1 MTATTR
7 WVLAHKRIVVA
18 FWLVLTLVG
27 IASAGTATKAL
38 KQKFTVPGREG
49 FVANQQI
56 ARDFHGT
63 GGNGAPLLAVVTL
76 PARTSVNSPAV
87 ERELRAVEAR
97 LERTLPGTRLAGYAS
112 THSSAFLSGD
122 GRTTFVIAYPPPDR
136 TQAFED
142 NPKAAEKA
150 GAAFRG
156 VKIAGAPVYLTGF
169 DALSVQSGGGN
180 GPGVLVEALFGGL
193 GALLVL
199 AFVFGSFLAL
209 VPMMMAIASIMTTF
223 LVVWGLTAIT
233 EVSPIV
239 QFLIALIGLG
249 VSIDYSL
256 LVVVRWREERAH
268 GLADEAAI
276 ERAMQTAGRAVVFS
290 GTTVAIGLLALV
302 ALPLPFLRSV
312 GYGGM
317 LIPLISVLVA
327 MTLLPVVLAKLG
339 PRLDWPHIRDDDK
352 ASSTWTRWASLVVRR
367 RWIAALGAAL
377 VLAALVLAATNLQLG
392 ISDVN
397 TIAKQGNAKQG
408 LLTLERSGIGAGV
421 LLPNEVLVGGAT
433 SASRSTSPEAVAR
446 ALAAV
451 PGVHGAVAPDSPQW
465 RRPGAAVVDAFTSAD
480 ASTQSARD
488 TLDRAR
494 TAAHAAGANV
504 KVGGLPAQNA
514 DFIKAVYGNFPL
526 MIALIALITF
536 VLLARAFRSLL
547 LPLKAVI
554 LNVISVGAAWGVLEL
569 VWQNGHGSS
578 LIWGIAATG
587 SITSWIPLM
596 VFAFLF
602 GLSMDYEVFILA
614 RMREEYDATGS
625 TDTAVVRGIGRTGR
639 LVTSAALILFL
650 AFVSLASGPETEIK
664 VLATGLAAGI
674 LLDATVIRALL
685 VPAVVSLF
693 GSWNWWLPKMPAR
706 LLRVEPSPRH
716 ARPRVSPRPRAHC
729 ELPDGRRKLALIA
742 QLLRELVC
750 ARRAEED
757 PVQRGA
763 VFDGE
768 RQAGDAAAHDED
780 FVEAD
785 AARDIEQ
792 PRQAQADF
800 DARAHGLADGVS
812 DNVHVADVG
821 ARDANVAHQPEH
833 LLPQGEPQF
842 DVVVADVDA
851 HGRTAYS
858 ANHGVLEGLREGAG
872 GGAQDGGDAAVAR
885 CGARAHTARAEH
897 VHAARAELGARPAQ
911 VGGCGGPGRGRC
923 AGRTG
928 CGAAQAE

>member
-1 MTATTR
+1 VAPITR
-7 WVLAHKRIVVA
+7 LVLSHKRIVVA

-27 IASAGTATKAL
+27 MASAGSASKAL
-38 KQKFTVPGREG
+38 KQKFTVPGKEG
-49 FVANQQI
+49 WVTNQQI

-76 PARTSVNSPAV
+76 PTGTAV
-87 ERELRAVEAR
+87 GSAVVEQGLRAVESR
-97 LERTLPGTRLAGYAS
+97 LERVLPGTRLAGYAS
-112 THSSAFLSGD
+112 THEAAFLSAD
-122 GRTTFVIAYPPPDR
+122 RRTTFVIAYPPPDP

-142 NPKAAEKA
+142 NPQAAKAASAALA
-150 GAAFRG
+150 G
-156 VKIAGAPVYLTGF
+156 VTIAGAPLYLTGF
-169 DALSVQSGGGN
+169 DALAVQSGGGN
-180 GPGVLVEALFGGL
+180 GPGVLLEALLGGL

-199 AFVFGSFLAL
+199 AFVFGSFLAI
-209 VPMMMAIASIMTTF
+209 VPIMMAIVSILTTF

-233 EVSPIV
+233 PVSPIV
-239 QFLIALIGLG
+239 QYLIALIGLG

-268 GLADEAAI
+268 GLHGEAAI

-317 LIPLISVLVA
+317 LIPLISVIVA

-339 PRLDWPHIRDDDK
+339 PRLDWPHVRDDDN
-352 ASSTWTRWASLVVRR
+352 ASSSWTAWAKLVVRR
-367 RWIAALGAAL
+367 RWVAAIGAAL
-377 VLAALVLAATNLQLG
+377 VLAALVLAATSLQLG
-392 ISDVN
+392 ISNVN
-397 TIAKQGNAKQG
+397 TIAKQGDAKQG
-408 LLTLERSGIGAGV
+408 LIALERAGIGSGV
-421 LLPNEVLVGGAT
+421 LLPDEVLVDDG
-433 SASRSTSPEAVAR
+433 STSPAGVAR

-451 PGVHGAVAPDSPQW
+451 PGVHGAIAPDSPQW
-465 RRPGAAVVDAFTSAD
+465 RGAGAAVVDVFPTAD
-480 ASTQSARD
+480 ASTASARD
-488 TLDRAR
+488 TLDRVR
-494 TAAHAAGANV
+494 SAAGAAGPQV
-504 KVGGLPAQNA
+504 HVGGLPAQNA
-514 DFIKAVYGNFPL
+514 NFIEAVYGNFPL

-587 SITSWIPLM
+587 SVTSWIPLM

-602 GLSMDYEVFILA
+602 GLSMDYEVFILS

-693 GSWNWWLPKMPAR
+693 GSWNWWLPTMPAR
-706 LLRVEPSPRH
+706 LLRVEPSP
-716 ARPRVSPRPRAHC
+716 SPRPAT
-729 ELPDGRRKLALIA
+729 RKPA
-742 QLLRELVC
+742 
-750 ARRAEED
+750 
-757 PVQRGA
+757 
-763 VFDGE
+763 
-768 RQAGDAAAHDED
+768 
-780 FVEAD
+780 
-785 AARDIEQ
+785 
-792 PRQAQADF
+792 
-800 DARAHGLADGVS
+800 
-812 DNVHVADVG
+812 
-821 ARDANVAHQPEH
+821 
-833 LLPQGEPQF
+833 
-842 DVVVADVDA
+842 
-851 HGRTAYS
+851 T
-858 ANHGVLEGLREGAG
+858 EGA
-872 GGAQDGGDAAVAR
+872 
-885 CGARAHTARAEH
+885 
-897 VHAARAELGARPAQ
+897 L
-911 VGGCGGPGRGRC
+911 
-923 AGRTG
+923 
-928 CGAAQAE
+928 